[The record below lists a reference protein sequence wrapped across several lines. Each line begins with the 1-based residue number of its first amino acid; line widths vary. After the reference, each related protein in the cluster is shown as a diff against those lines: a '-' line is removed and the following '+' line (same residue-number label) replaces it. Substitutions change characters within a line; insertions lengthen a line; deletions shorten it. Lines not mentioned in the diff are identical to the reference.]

1 MTLAEI
7 LMGIE
12 IGLIYGIVA
21 IGIYLTFRII
31 DFPDLTCDGSFVT
44 GAAVSSILIKAGY
57 NPWLSILMAA
67 IFGGV
72 AGLVTSFL
80 HVFGRITSLLSGILV
95 AFMLYSVN
103 LKIMG
108 GVPNISLLN
117 DNTIFSHNNS
127 LLMLIVIS
135 VIIWVIVSYVM
146 ISDFG
151 LSLRAIGQ
159 NKVLSL
165 ASGVNLS
172 LLTIIGIALSN
183 AVIGLA
189 GGLFSQHQSFTDI
202 SQGIGTVII
211 GLAAVIL
218 GEKILPFR
226 SMWSSVLACLLGSI
240 LYRLVVA
247 GALNSEWMGLQTQ
260 DLNLITGIMVVLIML
275 IPKRQR
281 RESSLCLN

>member
-7 LMGIE
+7 LMGFE

-21 IGIYLTFRII
+21 IGIYLTFRVI

-44 GAAVSSILIKAGY
+44 GAAASSILVKSGY
-57 NPWLSILMAA
+57 NPWVSIFVAA
-67 IFGGV
+67 LAGGA
-72 AGLVTSFL
+72 AGFITSIL

-95 AFMLYSVN
+95 AFMLYSIN

-108 GVPNISLLN
+108 GIPNITLL
-117 DNTIFSHNNS
+117 DEKTIFTDQNS
-127 LLMLIVIS
+127 LLVLLGIS
-135 VIIWVIVSYVM
+135 IIIWLILGYVM
-146 ISDFG
+146 ITDFG

-159 NKVLSL
+159 NKILSL

-183 AVIGLA
+183 SVIGLA
-189 GGLFSQHQSFTDI
+189 GGLFSQHQGFTDI

-218 GEKILPFR
+218 GEKILPFQ
-226 SMWSSVLACLLGSI
+226 SMWSDILACLLGSI

-247 GALNSEWMGLQTQ
+247 AALNSEWMGLQTQ
-260 DLNLITGIMVVLIML
+260 DLNLITGLMVVLIML
-275 IPKRQR
+275 LPRKSLKR
-281 RESSLCLN
+281 SLYA